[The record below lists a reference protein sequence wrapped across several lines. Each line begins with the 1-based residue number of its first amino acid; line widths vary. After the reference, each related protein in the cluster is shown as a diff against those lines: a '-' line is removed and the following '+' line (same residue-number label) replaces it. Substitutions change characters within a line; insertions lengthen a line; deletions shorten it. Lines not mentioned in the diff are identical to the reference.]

1 MYYNTS
7 LRTNKG
13 SYYQF
18 SGIYNIFTKHKQ
30 KSRVLMR
37 DFYREGVMK
46 LNALAASALLL
57 LLAFVKLAMP
67 YIPGLSA
74 ALRVPR
80 GEAREAVR
88 SAAVLGYIISGE
100 DAPMQV
106 WENSSGEDSP
116 PAPVLRR
123 DVDGFELEAMVA
135 ETLRSLPLEGIGQ

>member
-1 MYYNTS
+1 
-7 LRTNKG
+7 
-13 SYYQF
+13 
-18 SGIYNIFTKHKQ
+18 
-30 KSRVLMR
+30 MR

-46 LNALAASALLL
+46 INALAASALLL
-57 LLAFVKLAMP
+57 LLAFVKLAIP
-67 YIPGLSA
+67 HIPGLSA
-74 ALRVPR
+74 ALRVHG

-123 DVDGFELEAMVA
+123 DVEGFELEAMVA